1 MVDLESNQHAVVVRV
16 NEYRGLGSGYSPPHL
31 YSTPSLIVM
40 GSFFALARAS
50 ELVTSRVIFLP
61 GGSDGETNS
70 SERNVSY
77 VDDMHQKYSTCS
89 ERSRTLGPVAGTLEA
104 APRPRLAFQ
113 RFKLS
118 SFASICA
125 YSSGLFTSPVILYP

>member
-16 NEYRGLGSGYSPPHL
+16 NEYRGSGSGYSPPHL

-89 ERSRTLGPVAGTLEA
+89 ER
-104 APRPRLAFQ
+104 
-113 RFKLS
+113 
-118 SFASICA
+118 
-125 YSSGLFTSPVILYP
+125 